1 MRLFLYFC
9 LNSRG
14 DNNSD
19 WSVDGNGWTG
29 TECDYNRW
37 KPPLNKWSGR
47 NRKNC
52 EGTKKTIYCILIEF
66 MVVSKVYFIINNF
79 LLPQKNYTQKKV
91 HTRIALKYMKRNIF
105 GKHILLEI
113 QPLADYLYF
122 PCRIQMRRRSLQRQ
136 IQMDSTQI
144 HKQEWMFSDRN
155 ALRKVWPLANSSTLY
170 TSPPA
175 YKYISCI
182 LIQNTISSKGK
193 SALYLYYG
201 MTEVDRKQNSKAT
214 IGNN

>member
-1 MRLFLYFC
+1 MWRYKE
-9 LNSRG
+9 
-14 DNNSD
+14 NN
-19 WSVDGNGWTG
+19 
-29 TECDYNRW
+29 
-37 KPPLNKWSGR
+37 
-47 NRKNC
+47 
-52 EGTKKTIYCILIEF
+52 IYCILIEF

-79 LLPQKNYTQKKV
+79 LLPQKNTTQKKV
-91 HTRIALKYMKRNIF
+91 HTRIDLKYMKRNIF

-136 IQMDSTQI
+136 LQIDATQII

-175 YKYISCI
+175 YKYIPW
-182 LIQNTISSKGK
+182 IQIHFLHIRSGTQTSYWPYHE
-193 SALYLYYG
+193 A
-201 MTEVDRKQNSKAT
+201 TENSIEKLHSV
-214 IGNN
+214 NQ